1 MKESINIHQHQQTV
15 QRLSPR
21 QVQFVRLLEMTAPE
35 VEEEVRRQL
44 DDNPALEAVDASD
57 ADTDDYADAG
67 ADEAPGTPDAD
78 ADDYAEAPES
88 IGQAEAYDRDA
99 DDDPADYYRP
109 SQGEQSPF
117 DWGVAADTP
126 DLYTMLADQLG
137 QIDLPDDIRR
147 IAVYIIG
154 NIDENGYI
162 TRSLQS
168 MADDLAIAGEI
179 DAGPEQM
186 RRAFDVVRSLDPA
199 GVGAVDL
206 RDCLLL
212 QLQRRRPLTLTLR
225 IAREIVA
232 DYFDMLSKK
241 HYDRMQAQL
250 GLDDREEMRKA
261 LALIRTLNPKPGSAV
276 AMNPAVMRSGHITPD
291 VIVEDLGD
299 GRVSV
304 SLAGSVPRLQLERS
318 FAIDQVA
325 DKPRTKGEREAQAFI
340 RLKRDDAAAF
350 IEALRQRG
358 DTLLTVAEAIVR
370 RQMPFFA
377 SGDQAQLRPLILKD
391 IASDTGFD
399 ISVVSRSTAGKYL
412 ATAMGVY
419 PMKMFFSEAPT
430 EDADASSHELMD
442 AISRIVGSEDKQ
454 RPLSDQ
460 AILEALEEKGY
471 KLARRTITK
480 YREKLGLPVA
490 RLRKGD

>member
-1 MKESINIHQHQQTV
+1 MKESINISQHQQTV

-44 DDNPALEAVDASD
+44 DDNPALEAVDQSDTSDYANEPSDDDSADASD
-57 ADTDDYADAG
+57 AIVDAYATDGDTVAPADAYEH
-67 ADEAPGTPDAD
+67 DT
-78 ADDYAEAPES
+78 
-88 IGQAEAYDRDA
+88 

-109 SQGEQSPF
+109 AQASSPF
-117 DWGVAADTP
+117 DWGIAADTP
-126 DLYTMLADQLG
+126 DLFTMLSAQLG
-137 QIDLPDDIRR
+137 QIDLPDDIRK
-147 IAVYIIG
+147 IALYIIG

-179 DAGPEQM
+179 DAGQAQM

-212 QLQRRRPLTLTLR
+212 QLQRRRPATLTLR
-225 IAREIVA
+225 IAKEIVA

-276 AMNPAVMRSGHITPD
+276 AMNPTVMRSGHITPD
-291 VIVEDLGD
+291 VIVDDLGD
-299 GRVSV
+299 GRMSV
-304 SLAGSVPRLQLERS
+304 SLAGSIPQLQLEKS
-318 FAIDQVA
+318 FALDQSA

-340 RLKRDDAAAF
+340 RLKRDDATAF
-350 IEALRQRG
+350 ISALRQRG
-358 DTLLTVAEAIVR
+358 DTLLAVAEAIVR
-370 RQMPFFA
+370 RQKPFF
-377 SGDQAQLRPLILKD
+377 STGDQAQLRPLILKD
-391 IASDTGFD
+391 IAGDTGFD
-399 ISVVSRSTAGKYL
+399 ISVISRSTAGKYL
-412 ATAMGVY
+412 ATEMGVY

-430 EDADASSHELMD
+430 DDADASSHELMD
-442 AISRIVGSEDKQ
+442 AISKIVGSEDKQ
-454 RPLSDQ
+454 HPLSDQ
-460 AILEALEEKGY
+460 AILEALEKKGY

>member
-1 MKESINIHQHQQTV
+1 MKESISISQHQQTV

-44 DDNPALEAVDASD
+44 DDNPALEAVDPAATTESD
-57 ADTDDYADAG
+57 ADPAGQGDAYDHADGADAY
-67 ADEAPGTPDAD
+67 DHAD
-78 ADDYAEAPES
+78 A
-88 IGQAEAYDRDA
+88 AYDRDA

-109 SQGEQSPF
+109 ASEASSPF
-117 DWGVAADTP
+117 DWGIAADTP
-126 DLYTMLADQLG
+126 DLFAFLSDQLG
-137 QIDLPDDIRR
+137 QIDLPDDIRK
-147 IAVYIIG
+147 IALYIIG

-212 QLQRRRPLTLTLR
+212 QLQRRRPVTLTLR

-261 LALIRTLNPKPGSAV
+261 LSLIRSLNPKPGSAI
-276 AMNPAVMRSGHITPD
+276 AMAPAAMRTGHITPD
-291 VIVEDLGD
+291 VIVDDAGD
-299 GRVSV
+299 GRMSV
-304 SLAGSVPRLQLERS
+304 SLAGSIPRLQLERS
-318 FAIDQVA
+318 FALDQEA
-325 DKPRTKGEREAQAFI
+325 DKPRSRGEREAQAFI

-350 IEALRQRG
+350 IDALRQRG
-358 DTLLTVAEAIVR
+358 STLLAVAEAIVR
-370 RQMPFFA
+370 RQEPFFA
-377 SGDQAQLRPLILKD
+377 TGDPALLRPLILKD
-391 IASDTGFD
+391 IAQDTGYD
-399 ISVVSRSTAGKYL
+399 ISVISRSTAGKYM
-412 ATAMGVY
+412 ATDMGVY

-430 EDADASSHELMD
+430 SDVDASSHELMD
-442 AISRIVGSEDKQ
+442 AISKIVDAEDKK
-454 RPLSDQ
+454 RPMSDQ
-460 AILEALEEKGY
+460 AILEALEQKGY
-471 KLARRTITK
+471 RLARRTVTK

-490 RLRKGD
+490 RLRKGE

>member
-1 MKESINIHQHQQTV
+1 MKESISISQHQQTV

-35 VEEEVRRQL
+35 IEEEVRRQL
-44 DDNPALEAVDASD
+44 DDNPALEAVDSAEYPADGPDESSRDDD
-57 ADTDDYADAG
+57 APYADSG
-67 ADEAPGTPDAD
+67 
-78 ADDYAEAPES
+78 ES
-88 IGQAEAYDRDA
+88 YPAASEAYDHDA

-109 SQGEQSPF
+109 DTGASSPF
-117 DWGVAADTP
+117 DWGIAADAP
-126 DLYTMLADQLG
+126 DLYAMLSDQLG
-137 QIDLPDDIRR
+137 QIDMPDDIRK
-147 IAVYIIG
+147 IALYIIG
-154 NIDENGYI
+154 NIDENGYM

-179 DAGPEQM
+179 DASPEMM

-212 QLQRRRPLTLTLR
+212 QLQRRKPVTLTLR

-250 GLDDREEMRKA
+250 GLDDRDEMRKA
-261 LALIRTLNPKPGSAV
+261 LALIRSLNPKPGSAI
-276 AMNPAVMRSGHITPD
+276 AMAPTAMRTAHITPD
-291 VIVEDLGD
+291 VIVDDLGD
-299 GRVSV
+299 GRMSV
-304 SLAGSVPRLQLERS
+304 SLAGSIPRLQLEKS
-318 FAIDQVA
+318 FALDQEA
-325 DKPRTKGEREAQAFI
+325 DKPRTKSEREAQAFI

-358 DTLLTVAEAIVR
+358 STLLAVAEAIVR
-370 RQMPFFA
+370 RQQPFFA
-377 SGDQAQLRPLILKD
+377 TGDTAQLRPLILKD
-391 IASDTGFD
+391 IAQDTGFD
-399 ISVVSRSTAGKYL
+399 ISVISRSTAGKYL
-412 ATAMGVY
+412 ATDMGVY
-419 PMKMFFSEAPT
+419 PMKMFFSEAPS
-430 EDADASSHELMD
+430 ADVEASSHELMD
-442 AISRIVGSEDKQ
+442 AISKIVAAEDKK
-454 RPLSDQ
+454 RPMSDQ
-460 AILEALEEKGY
+460 AILEAMERKGY
-471 KLARRTITK
+471 RLARRTITK